1 MLVSR
6 ARIAVLGALITSVL
20 AVGLAA
26 AQPAAAFKEQYGF
39 VSVGNEG
46 FVQSGGAHTFAF
58 NTGAGENGGRLACQ
72 LFNSKGV
79 NEVGHGNNVC
89 SVFYGGGEF
98 VTARVYNQSGG
109 TQVIGGEAE
118 T

>member
-1 MLVSR
+1 M
-6 ARIAVLGALITSVL
+6 ALTASTLCATL
-20 AVGLAA
+20 AVAE
-26 AQPAAAFKEQYGF
+26 PAAAFKEQYGF

-46 FVQSGGAHTFAF
+46 FVQSGGAHSFVF

-72 LFNSKGV
+72 LFNNKGA
-79 NEVGHGNNVC
+79 NEVTHGNGVC

-98 VTARVYNQSGG
+98 VWARVYNQSGA